1 MESSSSSRIDGD
13 LDLSMAAQKTEAP
26 QRKRSQEPKGAES
39 RIGRLPGFT
48 LHPPVEAGR
57 PQAVP
62 DRPVVASLEGRD
74 SVAWV
79 R

>member
-1 MESSSSSRIDGD
+1 
-13 LDLSMAAQKTEAP
+13 MAAQKTEAP
-26 QRKRSQEPKGAES
+26 QRKRTQVPKGAKS
-39 RIGRLPGFT
+39 RIGRLPVFT
-48 LHPPVEAGR
+48 LHPPGEAGR

-62 DRPVVASLEGRD
+62 DRPAASLEGRD